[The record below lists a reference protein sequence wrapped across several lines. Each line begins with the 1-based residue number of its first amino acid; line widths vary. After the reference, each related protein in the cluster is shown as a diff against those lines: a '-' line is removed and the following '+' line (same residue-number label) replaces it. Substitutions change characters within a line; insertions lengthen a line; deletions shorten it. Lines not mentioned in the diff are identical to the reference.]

1 MLLNMAP
8 NSTSSEVAI
17 SWQIFFD
24 AKIVIYWAKLIIL
37 QGHLFFVTNE
47 IMTCLIN
54 ENEVNEL
61 TNTVQSISGG
71 RLCHLK
77 GSEGIQNFVIII
89 IITVVSSFQ
98 LSVIYV

>member
-1 MLLNMAP
+1 
-8 NSTSSEVAI
+8 
-17 SWQIFFD
+17 
-24 AKIVIYWAKLIIL
+24 
-37 QGHLFFVTNE
+37 
-47 IMTCLIN
+47 MTCLIN

-71 RLCHLK
+71 RLYHLK
-77 GSEGIQNFVIII
+77 GSEGIQHFVII

>member
-1 MLLNMAP
+1 M
-8 NSTSSEVAI
+8 
-17 SWQIFFD
+17 Q
-24 AKIVIYWAKLIIL
+24 KLIIL

-71 RLCHLK
+71 RLYHLK
-77 GSEGIQNFVIII
+77 GSEGIQNFNII

>member
-1 MLLNMAP
+1 
-8 NSTSSEVAI
+8 
-17 SWQIFFD
+17 
-24 AKIVIYWAKLIIL
+24 
-37 QGHLFFVTNE
+37 
-47 IMTCLIN
+47 MTCLIN

-61 TNTVQSISGG
+61 TNTVQSVSGG

>member
-1 MLLNMAP
+1 
-8 NSTSSEVAI
+8 
-17 SWQIFFD
+17 
-24 AKIVIYWAKLIIL
+24 
-37 QGHLFFVTNE
+37 
-47 IMTCLIN
+47 MTCLIN

-71 RLCHLK
+71 RLYHLK

>member
-1 MLLNMAP
+1 
-8 NSTSSEVAI
+8 
-17 SWQIFFD
+17 
-24 AKIVIYWAKLIIL
+24 
-37 QGHLFFVTNE
+37 
-47 IMTCLIN
+47 MTCLIN

-71 RLCHLK
+71 RLYHLK
-77 GSEGIQNFVIII
+77 GSEGIQNFVIIII